1 MGLTQPRRT
10 HVYLP
15 SYAADRRVPPR
26 RAPSQPRRPT
36 SAGGRPLAPR
46 RPRSPPP
53 HATGHRWP
61 ELGVSVLG
69 ARGSKTTATPPWTFA
84 SQLGVRRPAA
94 APPDILA
101 PIPTS
106 CPPLVRRLPGPA
118 IGAPE
123 TWSDFRDLGTLCKA
137 RKRGGD
143 VVLVFGGCTRHEPPE
158 LTGVMHRAAQTCL
171 NLIGP

>member
-1 MGLTQPRRT
+1 MCTCHHTWRIGECH
-10 HVYLP
+10 HVALHRSRAVLP
-15 SYAADRRVPPR
+15 ARAG
-26 RAPSQPRRPT
+26 APSP
-36 SAGGRPLAPR
+36 PR

-158 LTGVMHRAAQTCL
+158 LTGVIELPKHV
-171 NLIGP
+171 

>member
-1 MGLTQPRRT
+1 MCTGHRTWRIGGCHHVALHRSRAVLPARAGAPSLGGVRVPRRRT
-10 HVYLP
+10 
-15 SYAADRRVPPR
+15 PP
-26 RAPSQPRRPT
+26 
-36 SAGGRPLAPR
+36 
-46 RPRSPPP
+46 
-53 HATGHRWP
+53 ATGHRWP

-84 SQLGVRRPAA
+84 SQLGARRPAA

-137 RKRGGD
+137 RKRRRGGD

-158 LTGVMHRAAQTCL
+158 LTGVIELPKHV
-171 NLIGP
+171 